1 MLAHDIDLAEA
12 LAMIRRLEQDKKALQ
27 RDLASV
33 RALLDETTRNE
44 LRLQYTLAWLQKKAK
59 DET

>member
-27 RDLASV
+27 RELASV

-44 LRLQYTLAWLQKKAK
+44 LRLQYTLA
-59 DET
+59 